1 MKNQS
6 RQVRRKSTPE
16 DLGFQVDEG
25 VVSDLNLDNMYIANV
40 TINVVNPNNKDKEKV
55 FVK

>member
-1 MKNQS
+1 MS
-6 RQVRRKSTPE
+6 PDE
-16 DLGFQVDEG
+16 FGFQVDEG

-40 TINVVNPNNKDKEKV
+40 TINVVNPNNKEKV